1 MDKVILYFGYLMFFL
16 FVLYIIFI
24 IMLYLF
30 IFLSESLQKIKLKS
44 KKNVNTIA
52 NKSNEKKSNLKKLI
66 INIYEGL
73 YRLCVFKTANLP
85 SNNFRLFIYKHIFK
99 MNIGKNVV
107 IHKGLEIRGGV

>member
-1 MDKVILYFGYLMFFL
+1 MDKIILYFGYLMFFL
-16 FVLYIIFI
+16 FVLYIILI
-24 IMLYLF
+24 IMLYSF
-30 IFLSESLQKIKLKS
+30 IFLSESLQKNRLKS
-44 KKNVNTIA
+44 KKNANIIT
-52 NKSNEKKSNLKKLI
+52 NKSNKKKSALKKLI

-73 YRLCVFKTANLP
+73 YRVCVFKTANLP